1 MPEQGNSTMHEGWGE
16 PSAVCA
22 GRFQNSRAGIPVD
35 QKAGNKGSEG
45 DPSSIRFLV
54 DRRSTPTV
62 LELSSL
68 LPASVAL
75 GFCMPNSGPGRTSY
89 ERVVPT
95 HSSRPNRGTSLS
107 FSLHQGDALSV
118 LAGLPD
124 GCVDSVITDP
134 PYNSGGRTAK
144 ERTSRSAK
152 QKYTSADATHAL
164 ADFTGENMD
173 QRSYGFWLT
182 QIMTESHR
190 LTKDGGTALLFTD
203 WRQLPVTTDA
213 IQAAGWLWR
222 GVLAWHKPQARP
234 QKGRFTQNC
243 EFIVWASKGSIDGSR
258 NPVYL
263 PGLYSASQP
272 SGKARQHITQ
282 KPVEVMRDLVKIA
295 PPGGTVLDFCAGS
308 GSTGVAALLE
318 DRAFIGVEK
327 TPHYAGIAADR
338 LTETVGQTLTKDDVG
353 LTA

>member
-1 MPEQGNSTMHEGWGE
+1 MNSPLQFWNSSRLPGLWALGLCMPKSGPRGHSCETGS
-16 PSAVCA
+16 PSA
-22 GRFQNSRAGIPVD
+22 
-35 QKAGNKGSEG
+35 
-45 DPSSIRFLV
+45 L
-54 DRRSTPTV
+54 
-62 LELSSL
+62 
-68 LPASVAL
+68 
-75 GFCMPNSGPGRTSY
+75 
-89 ERVVPT
+89 
-95 HSSRPNRGTSLS
+95 HPNRGSSLP

-118 LAGLPD
+118 LTGLPD
-124 GCVDSVITDP
+124 NCVDSVITDP

-144 ERTSRSAK
+144 ERTTRSAK
-152 QKYTSADATHAL
+152 AKYTSADAQHTL
-164 ADFTGENMD
+164 PDFTGENMD

-190 LTKDGGTALLFTD
+190 LTKTGGTALLFTD
-203 WRQLPVTTDA
+203 WRQLPTTTDA

-243 EFIVWASKGSIDGSR
+243 EFIVWASKGAIDGSR

-272 SGKARQHITQ
+272 SGAKRRHITQ
-282 KPVEVMRDLVKIA
+282 KPVEVMRELVKIS
-295 PPGGTVLDFCAGS
+295 PPSGTVLDFCAGS

-318 DRAFIGVEK
+318 GRDFIGIEK
-327 TPHYAGIAADR
+327 TEEYAAIAAER
-338 LTETVGQTLTKDDVG
+338 LTETIRETLTQDDMV

>member
-1 MPEQGNSTMHEGWGE
+1 M
-16 PSAVCA
+16 
-22 GRFQNSRAGIPVD
+22 
-35 QKAGNKGSEG
+35 
-45 DPSSIRFLV
+45 
-54 DRRSTPTV
+54 
-62 LELSSL
+62 
-68 LPASVAL
+68 
-75 GFCMPNSGPGRTSY
+75 
-89 ERVVPT
+89 
-95 HSSRPNRGTSLS
+95 S

-144 ERTSRSAK
+144 ERTTRSAK

-243 EFIVWASKGSIDGSR
+243 EFIVWASKGAIDGSR

-282 KPVEVMRDLVKIA
+282 KPVEVMRELVKIA

-338 LTETVGQTLTKDDVG
+338 LTETVRQTLTKDNVG

>member
-1 MPEQGNSTMHEGWGE
+1 MP
-16 PSAVCA
+16 
-22 GRFQNSRAGIPVD
+22 
-35 QKAGNKGSEG
+35 
-45 DPSSIRFLV
+45 
-54 DRRSTPTV
+54 
-62 LELSSL
+62 
-68 LPASVAL
+68 
-75 GFCMPNSGPGRTSY
+75 
-89 ERVVPT
+89 
-95 HSSRPNRGTSLS
+95 

-118 LAGLPD
+118 LSKLPD
-124 GCVDSVITDP
+124 DCVDAVITDP

-152 QKYTSADATHAL
+152 QKYTSADAKHTL

-182 QIMTESHR
+182 QIMTEAHR
-190 LTKDGGTALLFTD
+190 LTKTGGAALLFTD
-203 WRQLPVTTDA
+203 WRQLPITTDA

-243 EFIVWASKGSIDGSR
+243 EFIVWASKGAIDGAR

-263 PGLYSASQP
+263 PGMYSASQP
-272 SGKARQHITQ
+272 SGSQRQHITQ
-282 KPVEVMRDLVKIA
+282 KPVEVMRELVKISA
-295 PPGGTVLDFCAGS
+295 PGGTVLDFCAGS

-318 DRAFIGVEK
+318 GRDFIGVEK
-327 TPHYAGIAADR
+327 TEHYASIAADR
-338 LTETVGQTLTKDDVG
+338 LTETIRQTLGQDDVD

>member
-1 MPEQGNSTMHEGWGE
+1 MAVDQKVDVRDRIPTPCTTLLGRRRIPLYSFGTPPALRLQPRASVRLFRLAGTYTCDGE
-16 PSAVCA
+16 PSHLKLPPES
-22 GRFQNSRAGIPVD
+22 GF
-35 QKAGNKGSEG
+35 
-45 DPSSIRFLV
+45 
-54 DRRSTPTV
+54 
-62 LELSSL
+62 SL
-68 LPASVAL
+68 P
-75 GFCMPNSGPGRTSY
+75 
-89 ERVVPT
+89 
-95 HSSRPNRGTSLS
+95 

-118 LAGLPD
+118 LADLPD
-124 GCVDSVITDP
+124 DCVDSVITDP

-144 ERTSRSAK
+144 ERTTRSAK
-152 QKYTSADATHAL
+152 QKYTSADAGHGL

-182 QIMTESHR
+182 QIMTEAHR
-190 LTKDGGTALLFTD
+190 LTKVGGTALLFTD

-243 EFIVWASKGSIDGSR
+243 EFIVWASNGSIDGSR

-272 SGKARQHITQ
+272 SGKQRQHITQ
-282 KPVEVMRDLVKIA
+282 KPVEVMRELVKIS
-295 PPGGTVLDFCAGS
+295 PESGTVLDFCAGS

-318 DRAFIGVEK
+318 GRDFIGVEK
-327 TPHYAGIAADR
+327 TKHYASIAADR
-338 LTETVGQTLTKDDVG
+338 LTETIRKNLTQDDVTLT
-353 LTA
+353 A

>member
-1 MPEQGNSTMHEGWGE
+1 MNLRDGTFP
-16 PSAVCA
+16 
-22 GRFQNSRAGIPVD
+22 
-35 QKAGNKGSEG
+35 
-45 DPSSIRFLV
+45 
-54 DRRSTPTV
+54 
-62 LELSSL
+62 
-68 LPASVAL
+68 PAL
-75 GFCMPNSGPGRTSY
+75 
-89 ERVVPT
+89 
-95 HSSRPNRGTSLS
+95 HHPNRGTSLP

-118 LAGLPD
+118 LTKLPD
-124 GCVDSVITDP
+124 DCVDSVITDP

-144 ERTSRSAK
+144 ERTSRSPK
-152 QKYTSADATHAL
+152 QKYTSADADHGL

-182 QIMTESHR
+182 QIMTEAHR
-190 LTKDGGTALLFTD
+190 LTRTGGTALLFTD

-243 EFIVWASKGSIDGSR
+243 EFIVWASNGPIDASC

-272 SGKARQHITQ
+272 SGAKRQHITQ
-282 KPVEVMRDLVKIA
+282 KPVEVMRELVKIS
-295 PPGGTVLDFCAGS
+295 PEGGTVLDFCAGS

-318 DRAFIGVEK
+318 GRDFVGVEK
-327 TPHYAGIAADR
+327 TQHYASIAADR
-338 LTETVGQTLTKDDVG
+338 LTEAVRQMLTQDDVV

>member
-1 MPEQGNSTMHEGWGE
+1 MP
-16 PSAVCA
+16 
-22 GRFQNSRAGIPVD
+22 
-35 QKAGNKGSEG
+35 
-45 DPSSIRFLV
+45 
-54 DRRSTPTV
+54 
-62 LELSSL
+62 
-68 LPASVAL
+68 
-75 GFCMPNSGPGRTSY
+75 
-89 ERVVPT
+89 
-95 HSSRPNRGTSLS
+95 

-118 LAGLPD
+118 LAELPE

-152 QKYTSADATHAL
+152 QKYTSADAGHNL
-164 ADFTGENMD
+164 PDFTGENMD

-182 QIMTESHR
+182 QIMTEAHR
-190 LTKDGGTALLFTD
+190 LTRTGGTALLFTD
-203 WRQLPVTTDA
+203 WRQLPTTTDA

-243 EFIVWASKGSIDGSR
+243 EFIVWASKGAIDASR

-272 SGKARQHITQ
+272 SGKNRQHITQ
-282 KPVEVMRDLVKIA
+282 KPVEVMRELVKIC
-295 PPGGTVLDFCAGS
+295 PERGTVLDFCAGS

-318 DRAFIGVEK
+318 GRDFIGVEK
-327 TPHYAGIAADR
+327 TEHYVTIAEARLLETMQQTARREDFILAGP
-338 LTETVGQTLTKDDVG
+338 EE
-353 LTA
+353 

>member
-1 MPEQGNSTMHEGWGE
+1 MSYSFGSSPRPPHVADRGAVRPHSVLWGR
-16 PSAVCA
+16 PSELE
-22 GRFQNSRAGIPVD
+22 RLSLISPDPNWGI
-35 QKAGNKGSEG
+35 
-45 DPSSIRFLV
+45 
-54 DRRSTPTV
+54 
-62 LELSSL
+62 SL
-68 LPASVAL
+68 P
-75 GFCMPNSGPGRTSY
+75 
-89 ERVVPT
+89 
-95 HSSRPNRGTSLS
+95 

-118 LAGLPD
+118 LAELPD
-124 GCVDSVITDP
+124 NCVDSVITDP

-164 ADFTGENMD
+164 PDFTGENMD

-182 QIMTESHR
+182 QIMTEAHR
-190 LTKDGGTALLFTD
+190 LTKVGGTALLFTD
-203 WRQLPVTTDA
+203 WRQLPITTDA

-243 EFIVWASKGSIDGSR
+243 EFIIWASNGAIDAAR

-282 KPVEVMRDLVKIA
+282 KPVSVMRELVQIA
-295 PPGGTVLDFCAGS
+295 PPGGTVLDFTCGS

-318 DRAFIGVEK
+318 GRDFIGVEK
-327 TPHYAGIAADR
+327 TKQYAEIAADR
-338 LTETVGQTLTKDDVG
+338 LTETLQQTLTQDD
-353 LTA
+353 LTLVV

>member
-1 MPEQGNSTMHEGWGE
+1 MP
-16 PSAVCA
+16 
-22 GRFQNSRAGIPVD
+22 
-35 QKAGNKGSEG
+35 
-45 DPSSIRFLV
+45 
-54 DRRSTPTV
+54 
-62 LELSSL
+62 
-68 LPASVAL
+68 
-75 GFCMPNSGPGRTSY
+75 
-89 ERVVPT
+89 
-95 HSSRPNRGTSLS
+95 
-107 FSLHQGDALSV
+107 FSLHHGDALSV
-118 LAGLPD
+118 LATLPD
-124 GCVDSVITDP
+124 DCVDSVITDP

-152 QKYTSADATHAL
+152 EKYTSADAGHGL

-182 QIMTESHR
+182 QIMTEAQR
-190 LTKDGGTALLFTD
+190 LTKSGGTALLFTD
-203 WRQLPVTTDA
+203 WRQLPITTDA

-243 EFIVWASKGSIDGSR
+243 EFIVWASNGPIDASR
-258 NPVYL
+258 NAVYL

-272 SGKARQHITQ
+272 SGAKRQHITQ
-282 KPVEVMRDLVKIA
+282 KPVEVMRELVKIA

-318 DRAFIGVEK
+318 GRDFIGVEK
-327 TPHYAGIAADR
+327 TKHYATIATDR
-338 LTETVGQTLTKDDVG
+338 LTETVRQTLTQDDVV